1 MQRLEARAAELIAS
15 EEVAVLA
22 GDWNVIP
29 QAEDAARPQA
39 WTEDALYLPQ
49 TRAAFRRI
57 LNPGWTDALRI
68 HRPGPEVYTFWDYQ
82 AGAWQKNDGIRIDHL
97 LLTPQA
103 ADRLTAAEVDAW
115 ARGGEKP
122 SDHAPVWIEL
132 GL

>member
-1 MQRLEARAAELIAS
+1 MCPWVSRIFSTVASIFVMAASMRSMSPPGSTIAAKP
-15 EEVAVLA
+15 E
-22 GDWNVIP
+22 
-29 QAEDAARPQA
+29 A

-57 LNPGWTDALRI
+57 LNQGWTDALRI

-132 GL
+132 DL